1 MPTGGTIAAIGSPP
15 GPSAHALIRISG
27 DETRS
32 LLSDLCAL
40 DTFTRRIEH
49 TRFALHR
56 SRSIPCAVLMFESP
70 KSYTGEDSAEI
81 LLIGSPIILERAMN
95 RICAIDGVRRA
106 EPGEFS
112 ARAYLNDRITL
123 AQAEGVALRIGART
137 RHALDASDELLSGAH
152 GQRCAAW
159 VDTLAT
165 CLALVEAGVD
175 FIDQDDVVAIA
186 PRDLH
191 NRLDKLARE
200 LDAELGSSIGSRVR
214 DGCATVVLV
223 GAPNAGK
230 STLFNTLLGRARS
243 VVSDRPG
250 TTRDAIEEQLDLDQD
265 APGAGSVTLIDLA
278 GLADQGIDAIDEQAQ
293 QRARSLIARAD
304 AVLWCDP
311 RGRFDQSFSAP
322 DHATTIRVR
331 TKADLAIGAPHNAMS
346 VCALDGTNL
355 APLRRAIADAVV
367 DRDRLGA
374 GAMVPRHRA
383 AIRGARRSLGD
394 AMLSVDPASHDLA
407 DPELIAAHLRVAIDD
422 LGSLVGAVS
431 VEDVLGRVFSTFCV
445 GK

>member
-15 GPSAHALIRISG
+15 GRSAHALIRISG
-27 DETRS
+27 DETRA
-32 LLSDLCAL
+32 LVLDLCGL
-40 DTFTRRIEH
+40 ESFSRGIRRA
-49 TRFALHR
+49 RFALTDAD
-56 SRSIPCAVLMFESP
+56 SIGCHVLMLEAP
-70 KSYTGEDSAEI
+70 RSYTGEDSAEI
-81 LLIGSPIILERAMN
+81 LLVGSPVILERAMN
-95 RICAIDGVRRA
+95 RICARGGVRRA

-137 RHALDASDELLSGAH
+137 KHALGASDELLSGAH
-152 GQRCAAW
+152 GQRCAGW
-159 VDTLAT
+159 VDAIAT

-191 NRLDKLARE
+191 DRLRRVSME
-200 LDAELGSSIGSRVR
+200 LDGELGSAGGSRVR
-214 DGCATVVLV
+214 DERARVVLV

-243 VVSDRPG
+243 IVSDQPG
-250 TTRDAIEEQLDLDQD
+250 TTRDAIEEILDLDPD
-265 APGAGSVTLIDLA
+265 APGAGSVTLTDLA
-278 GLADQGIDAIDEQAQ
+278 GLADQGIDAIDDQAQ
-293 QRARSLIARAD
+293 RRARSLIERAD
-304 AVLWCDP
+304 AIVWCDP
-311 RGRFDQSFSAP
+311 TGRFDQSFAAP
-322 DHATTIRVR
+322 EHATTIRVR
-331 TKADLAIGAPHNAMS
+331 TKADLALSDDPGAMR

-355 APLRRAIADAVV
+355 SPLRRAIADSVV
-367 DRDRLGA
+367 DRERLGA

-383 AIRGARRSLGD
+383 AIRSAAGAIDLAIS
-394 AMLSVDPASHDLA
+394 SVDPEAHDLG
-407 DPELIAAHLRVAIDD
+407 DPELVAAHLRSALDD

-431 VEDVLGRVFSTFCV
+431 VEDVLGRVFATFCV